1 MKKMYYQVDNSD
13 VVFTLDSIEACIEI
27 IKEESADVKQD
38 DEIQPEWTI
47 TTTWMTEEEFNNL
60 PDTY

>member
-27 IKEESADVKQD
+27 IKGESSDVKQD

-60 PDTY
+60 PDAY